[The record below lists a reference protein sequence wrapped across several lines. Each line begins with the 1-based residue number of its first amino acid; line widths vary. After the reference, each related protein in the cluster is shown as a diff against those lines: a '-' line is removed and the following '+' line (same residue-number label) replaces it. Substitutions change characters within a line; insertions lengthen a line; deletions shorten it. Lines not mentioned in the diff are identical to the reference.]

1 MAQIINRIKIK
12 DEGGRIIGFIEEQDN
27 GDKIAKDFYGR
38 ILGKYHKDTNKTHD
52 FYGRIVGKG
61 DVSSGLIW
69 EDYLKKQKK
78 KKKNEN

>member
-1 MAQIINRIKIK
+1 MAQIVNRIKIK

-52 FYGRIVGKG
+52 FWGRIVGKG
-61 DVSSGLIW
+61 DVASGLIW
-69 EDYLKKQKK
+69 ENNA
-78 KKKNEN
+78 KNEREKSKNNK

>member
-1 MAQIINRIKIK
+1 MAKIINRVKLK
-12 DEGGRIIGFIEEQDN
+12 DEGGRIIGFIEELDN

-52 FYGRIVGKG
+52 FYGRIIGKG

-69 EDYLKKQKK
+69 EDYLKK
-78 KKKNEN
+78 ENGK

>member
-1 MAQIINRIKIK
+1 MTRNPIKNEYGK
-12 DEGGRIIGFIEEQDN
+12 IIGFIEELDN

-38 ILGKYHKDTNKTHD
+38 ILGKYRKEQNNTRD

-69 EDYLKKQKK
+69 EDYLKKENERTKNKESKK
-78 KKKNEN
+78 

>member
-1 MAQIINRIKIK
+1 MTRTKIK
-12 DEGGRIIGFIEEQDN
+12 DEYGRIIGFIEELDN

-69 EDYLKKQKK
+69 ENHY
-78 KKKNEN
+78 KNQNGK